1 MMPGRFPL
9 SLLLLAA
16 SPAALML
23 PTPAAMAADADAA
36 VPSDVVA
43 EHYAAQLE
51 ANYVYPDIGK
61 RYAAALRAGIAA
73 GRYAPWPAQR
83 SPRRWARRCRACR
96 PTGICA

>member
-23 PTPAAMAADADAA
+23 PTPAAMAADAGAV

-51 ANYVYPDIGK
+51 ANYVYPEIGK
-61 RYAAALRAGIAA
+61 RYAAALREGNAA
-73 GRYAPWPAQR
+73 RR
-83 SPRRWARRCRACR
+83 SPRRWARRCRGCR

>member
-1 MMPGRFPL
+1 METDMMPGRFPL

-23 PTPAAMAADADAA
+23 PTPAAMAADAGAA

-51 ANYVYPDIGK
+51 ANYVYPDTGK
-61 RYAAALRAGIAA
+61 RYAAALREGIAA
-73 GRYAPWPAQR
+73 GRYAPL
-83 SPRRWARRCRACR
+83 
-96 PTGICA
+96 TGAALAEALGATVQG

>member
-23 PTPAAMAADADAA
+23 PTPAAMAADAGAA

-51 ANYVYPDIGK
+51 ANY
-61 RYAAALRAGIAA
+61 A
-73 GRYAPWPAQR
+73 
-83 SPRRWARRCRACR
+83 PRRWARRCRGCR